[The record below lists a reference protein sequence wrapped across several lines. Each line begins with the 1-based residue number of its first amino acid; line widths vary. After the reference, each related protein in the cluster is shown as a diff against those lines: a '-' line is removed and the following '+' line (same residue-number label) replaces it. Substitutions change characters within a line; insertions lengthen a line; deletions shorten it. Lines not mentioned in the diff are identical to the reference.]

1 MKGDWYSIKL
11 KGGKTAYV
19 AGWIVTIEGVPS
31 KSNDLAL
38 RKYLKD
44 KTIVI
49 DPGHGGRDSGTIGVG
64 GTLEKNLTIRTAE
77 LLRDKLQAAGAK
89 LS

>member
-1 MKGDWYSIKL
+1 MEGDWYSIKL

-19 AGWIVTIEGVPS
+19 AGWIVTIEGNAEQIQRPGVE
-31 KSNDLAL
+31 
-38 RKYLKD
+38 KYLKD

-64 GTLEKNLTIRTAE
+64 TEHREKPDDSNGRI
-77 LLRDKLQAAGAK
+77 AAGQT
-89 LS
+89 SGGRS